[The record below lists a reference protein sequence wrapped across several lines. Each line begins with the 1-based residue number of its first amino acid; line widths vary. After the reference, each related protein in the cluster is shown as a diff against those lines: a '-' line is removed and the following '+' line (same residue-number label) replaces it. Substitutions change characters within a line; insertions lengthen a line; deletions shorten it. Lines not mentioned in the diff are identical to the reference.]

1 MVTPRD
7 FSGSKDMVRAFIS
20 VDIPA
25 KARSALAE
33 VASQLRQS
41 GAWGVRWVRP
51 EAIHLTLKFLGEIDT
66 AQVDP
71 IQESLGR
78 AAAEVPPFAL
88 SLAGTGC
95 FPNPASL
102 RVIWVGLEG
111 ELDVLRRLQERVD
124 EEVHSALGLP
134 RESRR
139 FTPHLI
145 LGRVRDDVSSE
156 ARRKVGVAVKE
167 NLSQKEVTLRRAANP
182 RKRLH

>member
-167 NLSQKEVTLRRAANP
+167 SLML
-182 RKRLH
+182 L